1 MVVISCS
8 ALNMPSVMEVFQML
22 IVIKDVKRIKG
33 QCYGITRYMGR
44 KKIAIDISMELNKD
58 LAEYGSTL
66 LHELLHVW
74 LVILRS
80 NGAVINKRKE
90 HPFIYQVE
98 RQITNLVGMLQ
109 RKK

>member
-1 MVVISCS
+1 
-8 ALNMPSVMEVFQML
+8 ML
-22 IVIKDVKRIKG
+22 IVIKDVKKIKG
-33 QCYGITRYMGR
+33 QCYGITRYKGR
-44 KKIAIDISMELNKD
+44 KKIEIEISQELNPE

-98 RQITNLVGMLQ
+98 RQITDLVKMLNP
-109 RKK
+109 K